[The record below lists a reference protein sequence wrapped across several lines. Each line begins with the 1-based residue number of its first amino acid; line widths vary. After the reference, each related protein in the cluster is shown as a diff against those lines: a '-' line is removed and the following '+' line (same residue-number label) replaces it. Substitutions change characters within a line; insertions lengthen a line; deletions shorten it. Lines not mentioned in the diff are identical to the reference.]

1 MGRQLLLLNFCSFC
15 SSSAKFKK
23 MKWILARQFL
33 NVCFHMWYV
42 MKVSTLLFL
51 AGFSDLQTF
60 QESLPKSFLLF
71 FSICKCI
78 PSKRSV
84 FTHSTLMQRSWFQY
98 LPEDLPETYG
108 YQIIQVVKITTSA
121 LVHLLCLLPVIQS
134 SLSPTTSLTL
144 AQLRVFNCWY
154 LMDSGMCRCAE
165 TCCKTWASDTRK
177 RNISSLFFIF

>member
-42 MKVSTLLFL
+42 MKVSWLFRFANASGKFAKKL
-51 AGFSDLQTF
+51 S
-60 QESLPKSFLLF
+60 SF

-154 LMDSGMCRCAE
+154 LMDSGLCRCAE

-177 RNISSLFFIF
+177 RNISSLFFSF